1 MKDEE
6 LGIAVGALGCSFVR
20 FVIHGGR
27 SDRVSEE
34 LLSEQLKCEVLE
46 LLHLGFTRTCRST
59 EGGAMLEEDHLD
71 EYGEDEEKRIA
82 EQENVRMWAS
92 AMLV

>member
-1 MKDEE
+1 M
-6 LGIAVGALGCSFVR
+6 
-20 FVIHGGR
+20 
-27 SDRVSEE
+27 SEE